1 MPTLP
6 LLFAAL
12 FVATAQAAVPTFGH
26 NVVPYI
32 PQSFYFDWNDPTV
45 PLPNPATGQ
54 CDTISIKWSRGDAQG
69 YVALNLADDLSTY
82 PLRFYHRPN
91 PVSPYKLLV
100 HTSAVTVPYVID
112 AGSDLKFNW
121 TIPFTPGTQYHICMF
136 DKNGAT
142 GGCQAIY
149 TMYPSLTNSTGCAN
163 LTLPS
168 ALEVDGFVEN
178 GPLSRYGWI
187 DQVKTLDPDTPHP

>member
-6 LLFAAL
+6 LLFAVL

-32 PQSFYFDWNDPTV
+32 PQSFFFDWNDPNF
-45 PLPNPATGQ
+45 PLPNPTTGQ
-54 CDTISIKWSRGDAQG
+54 CDTINIKWSRGAAQG
-69 YVALNLADDLSTY
+69 
-82 PLRFYHRPN
+82 PN
-91 PVSPYKLLV
+91 PASPYKLLV

-121 TIPFTPGTQYHICMF
+121 TIPFAPGTQYHICMF

-168 ALEVDGFVEN
+168 ALEVEGFVGN
-178 GPLSRYGWI
+178 GPISRYGWI
-187 DQVKTLDPDTPHP
+187 DQVKDLDPDTPHP